1 MFMNMKLIHSY
12 KYTEYATK
20 LHLKPMRLM
29 NETKVIKQIPVGL
42 TIRARITMMGI
53 NSTNISKTNNN
64 LPSQLNS
71 LHTKKTMTYCNKL
84 AWSRILLR
92 VFIYIFLWIDTTLAL
107 PNKQQENAAFVYIPW
122 SFLVHF

>member
-1 MFMNMKLIHSY
+1 MMFMNMKLIHSY

-64 LPSQLNS
+64 LPSQLVS
-71 LHTKKTMTYCNKL
+71 KYRSHYIKYSCLVQLHV
-84 AWSRILLR
+84 LL
-92 VFIYIFLWIDTTLAL
+92 
-107 PNKQQENAAFVYIPW
+107 
-122 SFLVHF
+122 

>member
-1 MFMNMKLIHSY
+1 MMFMNMKLIHSY

-53 NSTNISKTNNN
+53 NSTTINKTNNN

-71 LHTKKTMTYCNKL
+71 LHTKKTMTYCNKHGL
-84 AWSRILLR
+84 ES
-92 VFIYIFLWIDTTLAL
+92 DSSTC
-107 PNKQQENAAFVYIPW
+107 VYIY
-122 SFLVHF
+122 FLINRYKFGLA